1 MLYSLHIW
9 YCIETYVS
17 LIIQFPVFGT
27 RADWLY
33 LKVKGRRNLR
43 LRDTLIMKENVSNM
57 NIHVNKCCI
66 HTMFS

>member
-1 MLYSLHIW
+1 MLYSLHVW

-17 LIIQFPVFGT
+17 LIIQFAVFGT

-43 LRDTLIMKENVSNM
+43 LRDKLIMKENVSNM
-57 NIHVNKCCI
+57 NIHVNKYCI
-66 HTMFS
+66 HTILS